1 MRFYLR
7 WPFIAALFAIS
18 IVMALFA
25 SVPEFELV
33 DRYEIT
39 VEVEP
44 GNTDRIILLNSTGIV
59 KVTGDIPP
67 GVKVYMLM
75 PSDYWD
81 YVDKGK
87 LPGEFLGEGGQQE
100 LVAEDPFCLLIQATV
115 TEQVS
120 FKLDVEVYKQYYSY
134 ALLAVPAYI
143 LSIMALMLLFV
154 KLASLLK
161 EEQGVGKNRNNIS
174 KVLKPTLRPQRLP
187 S

>member
-1 MRFYLR
+1 M
-7 WPFIAALFAIS
+7 
-18 IVMALFA
+18 
-25 SVPEFELV
+25 
-33 DRYEIT
+33 
-39 VEVEP
+39 
-44 GNTDRIILLNSTGIV
+44 
-59 KVTGDIPP
+59 
-67 GVKVYMLM
+67 
-75 PSDYWD
+75 
-81 YVDKGK
+81 
-87 LPGEFLGEGGQQE
+87 
-100 LVAEDPFCLLIQATV
+100 AEDPFCLLIQATV